1 MAGERVLIV
10 DDEADIRELI
20 AKYLKKESMTV
31 AEAENG
37 LKALALLER
46 REFDL
51 VILDLMMKELDGF
64 ETLKRIREKN
74 QALHVM
80 IVSAREEDY
89 DKILGLGLGA
99 DDYLTKPFSPGE
111 LVARVKSQLRRLN
124 LARAGGDG
132 GDRDGSVEAG
142 GFLLDLRSHRAFR
155 DGRELG
161 LSAREFRLLKLF
173 LESPGRVFTKQQI
186 YAAAW
191 DDGYFDENT
200 LMVYISHLRD
210 KIEDDPKTPRRI
222 VTVWGIGYRFDPN
235 SKEGHEGHEGREAH
249 EGGKKKEE
257 DKKRKGKEKA

>member
-20 AKYLKKESMTV
+20 AKYLKKESMDV
-31 AEAENG
+31 SEAENG
-37 LKALALLER
+37 FKALALLER
-46 REFDL
+46 GEFDL
-51 VILDLMMKELDGF
+51 VILDLMMKGLDGF
-64 ETLKRIREKN
+64 ETLKRIRAKN

-124 LARAGGDG
+124 LARAAGGRG
-132 GDRDGSVEAG
+132 GASESVAAG
-142 GFLLDLRSHRAFR
+142 GFLLDLKAHRAFR
-155 DGRELG
+155 GDRELG

-173 LESPGRVFTKQQI
+173 LENPGRVFTKRQI

-210 KIEDDPKTPRRI
+210 KIEDDPGAPRRI
-222 VTVWGIGYRFDPN
+222 VTVWGIGYRFDPGV
-235 SKEGHEGHEGREAH
+235 SPGGHPSWCM
-249 EGGKKKEE
+249 
-257 DKKRKGKEKA
+257 

>member
-20 AKYLKKESMTV
+20 AKYLKKEAMAV

-46 REFDL
+46 SEFDL

-111 LVARVKSQLRRLN
+111 LVARVKSQIRRLN
-124 LARAGGDG
+124 LARAGGAA
-132 GDRDGSVEAG
+132 GDKAESVAAG
-142 GFLLDLRSHRAFR
+142 GFVLDLKSHRAFR

-173 LESPGRVFTKQQI
+173 LENPGRVFTKQQI
-186 YAAAW
+186 YSAAW

-210 KIEDDPKTPRRI
+210 KIEPDPGAPRRI
-222 VTVWGIGYRFDPN
+222 VTVWGIGYRFDPGLE
-235 SKEGHEGHEGREAH
+235 KHHEEHEEHEGRRKE
-249 EGGKKKEE
+249 EKKK
-257 DKKRKGKEKA
+257 KSKEKER

>member
-1 MAGERVLIV
+1 MAGERILIV

-20 AKYLKKESMTV
+20 AKYLKKESMSV

-46 REFDL
+46 KEFDL
-51 VILDLMMKELDGF
+51 VILDLMMKGLDGF
-64 ETLKRIREKN
+64 ETLKRIREKS

-111 LVARVKSQLRRLN
+111 LVARVKSQLRRLS
-124 LARAGGDG
+124 LARAGGAA
-132 GDRDGSVEAG
+132 GDKGENVESG
-142 GFLLDLRSHRAFR
+142 GFTLDLRSHRAFR
-155 DGRELG
+155 QGRELG

-173 LESPGRVFTKQQI
+173 LENPGRVFTKQQI

-210 KIEDDPKTPRRI
+210 KIEEDPGAPRHI
-222 VTVWGIGYRFDPN
+222 VTVWGIGYRFDPGLDGHH
-235 SKEGHEGHEGREAH
+235 EEHEGH

-257 DKKRKGKEKA
+257 EKKRKGKEKA

>member
-1 MAGERVLIV
+1 MAGERILVV
-10 DDEADIRELI
+10 DDEEDIRELI

-31 AEAENG
+31 TQAESG
-37 LKALALLER
+37 VKALALLER

-64 ETLKRIREKN
+64 ETLQRLRAKD
-74 QALHVM
+74 QSLHVM

-111 LVARVKSQLRRLN
+111 LVARVKSQIRRLN
-124 LARAGGDG
+124 LSREGAG
-132 GDRDGSVEAG
+132 SAG
-142 GFLLDLRSHRAFR
+142 ETVAAGEFTLDLKSHRAFR
-155 DGRELG
+155 ADRELE

-173 LESPGRVFTKQQI
+173 MENPGRVFTKQQI

-210 KIEDDPKTPRRI
+210 KIEDDPGAPRRI
-222 VTVWGIGYRFDPN
+222 VTVWGIGYRFDPGLDGHH
-235 SKEGHEGHEGREAH
+235 EEHEGH

-257 DKKRKGKEKA
+257 EKKRKGKEKA